1 MADAISFFF
10 DEHVPN
16 AAATTLRAR
25 GADVLT
31 VAESGRDSFPD
42 DEQLRFATSEGRVV
56 VTHDAD
62 YLTLAAD
69 FLTRGEQ
76 FAGIAYSHPLK
87 YQGNVGGLIYALELI
102 YSAMTPDEMLNHVEY
117 L

>member
-1 MADAISFFF
+1 VADAIRFYF

-16 AAATTLRAR
+16 AAAAALRAR

-42 DEQLRFATSEGRVV
+42 DEQLRFATLEGRVV
-56 VTHDAD
+56 VTHDSD

-69 FLTRGEQ
+69 FLARGEQ
-76 FAGIAYSHPLK
+76 FAGVAYSHPMK
-87 YQGNVGGLIYALELI
+87 YQGDVGGLIYALELI
-102 YSAMTPDEMLNHVEY
+102 YTAMTPDEMLNHVEY